1 MAFRQYPVPGTCP
14 VCGGAFTVTQVKCQ
28 DCGARLEGRFTP
40 GLLGSLTE
48 EQIRFVRVFLASRG
62 NIREMG
68 KELGISYPTVRSRLD
83 EILEALGL
91 ASDDEPDDVLEKVRR
106 GKLPVEEAARIIADW
121 HEEKEANSDE

>member
-48 EQIRFVRVFLASRG
+48 EQIRFVKVFLARRG
-62 NIREMG
+62 NIREVG

-83 EILEALGL
+83 EILEVLGL
-91 ASDDEPDDVLEKVRR
+91 SSDDEPGDILEKVRQ
-106 GKLPVEEAARIIADW
+106 GELPVDEAARIIADW
-121 HEEKEANSDE
+121 RQEREADSDE